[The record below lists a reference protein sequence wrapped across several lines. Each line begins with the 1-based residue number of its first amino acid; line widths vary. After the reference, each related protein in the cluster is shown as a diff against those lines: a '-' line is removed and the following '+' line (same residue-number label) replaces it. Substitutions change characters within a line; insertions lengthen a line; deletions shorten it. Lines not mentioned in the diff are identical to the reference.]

1 MNESDRIEM
10 MRAAAG
16 ELSAEERAAFERKWS
31 ADDALHAEWVE
42 VQKIAELLEES
53 RAESFKPFF
62 ASRVMHRIEE
72 TKEESI
78 ADALI
83 WLFRPLVPVAL
94 ILIAFLALSNWNER
108 ELVGDDASVL
118 EAVFVAVPASAEAV
132 YVMDM

>member
-16 ELSAEERAAFERKWS
+16 ELSAEEMAAFERKCS

-53 RAESFKPFF
+53 RAESFNPFF

-78 ADALI
+78 ADALT

-94 ILIAFLALSNWNER
+94 ILVAFLALSNWNER

-118 EAVFVAVPASAEAV
+118 EAVFVAIPASAEAV

>member
-16 ELSAEERAAFERKWS
+16 ELSAEEMAAFERKCS

-78 ADALI
+78 ADALT

-94 ILIAFLALSNWNER
+94 ILVAFLALSNWNER

-118 EAVFVAVPASAEAV
+118 EAVFVAIPASAEAV

>member
-16 ELSAEERAAFERKWS
+16 ELSAEEMAAFERKWS

-72 TKEESI
+72 TKEE
-78 ADALI
+78 
-83 WLFRPLVPVAL
+83 R
-94 ILIAFLALSNWNER
+94 
-108 ELVGDDASVL
+108 
-118 EAVFVAVPASAEAV
+118 
-132 YVMDM
+132 